1 MNFAVNG
8 LETATTIEDAFG
20 VGSQAGMPAQ
30 NLVVGERGG
39 RIGWSVTGRI
49 PRRVGF
55 DGTVPTSW
63 ADGTRGW
70 DGWLAP
76 AEYPRVVEPASGR
89 SSLPTTASSTSRS
102 CTNWATA
109 ATTRAPEPAKS
120 LTDWRDWRTPR
131 RPTC

>member
-1 MNFAVNG
+1 MLEPDARGRQRAVAWVPLTDGGMNFAVNG

-55 DGTVPTSW
+55 DGTVPDVLGGRH
-63 ADGTRGW
+63 ARVGW
-70 DGWLAP
+70 MAGAGRVPARRRTLRLA
-76 AEYPRVVEPASGR
+76 AS
-89 SSLPTTASSTSRS
+89 
-102 CTNWATA
+102 
-109 ATTRAPEPAKS
+109 
-120 LTDWRDWRTPR
+120 
-131 RPTC
+131 